1 LIALGAHFS
10 GSLETDNRTQLLQ
23 SLSSHTLGNM
33 GTAFLSVLVALACFT
48 TAVGVLA
55 GTADFIKGLVNN
67 SDWAYRITAILG
79 CALGVLVGQFDVHY
93 IIDIALPVLMFI
105 YPITIVLIVLNVIPE
120 KWTSKLVF
128 RAVVITAFIFSIP
141 DFLSFLLA
149 EEYLSAIRDTIPL
162 SKNNMGWVIPSV
174 VIFILSNMLI
184 RLRSEN
190 RP

>member
-1 LIALGAHFS
+1 
-10 GSLETDNRTQLLQ
+10 
-23 SLSSHTLGNM
+23 M

-55 GTADFIKGLVNN
+55 GTADFIKGLSND
-67 SDWAYRITAILG
+67 SDWAFRITVIIG

-105 YPITIVLIVLNVIPE
+105 YPITIVLIVLNTISE
-120 KWTSKLVF
+120 KWTSTLVF

-174 VIFILSNMLI
+174 VIFILSNMMI